1 MFAHVYLHVWAHDMC
16 MFDCYFRCNVGW
28 WHAGIGNVSEQ
39 QQRTTGGEC
48 TLDTEELVR
57 RCHQAGENA
66 MFVNTIMRWIM

>member
-1 MFAHVYLHVWAHDMC
+1 MCVCLIVIFAAYAG
-16 MFDCYFRCNVGW
+16 R

-39 QQRTTGGEC
+39 QQRTAGGEC

-57 RCHQAGENA
+57 RGHQAGENT